1 MADLFSLSKTIFLSI
16 WKQQALIFHITKIQG
31 KNSLK
36 ETETRYRVS
45 TPTSTHEGACSWNRL
60 VQQNCPWS
68 LLPRIKP
75 VWYEGAKPG
84 SKSFVEQHSFS
95 LKIVGADEGALL
107 RELVARSSLWSP
119 RHGYHIICPGTSF
132 SWDVVAL
139 LNPRKIF
146 ISLETDFNTHH
157 LGTFLRYRV
166 LRFPTIL
173 FLFYDSLSSYGIVF
187 NNSLSTLVRS
197 YGIVFHDSL
206 STLVRSYV
214 RLWSLYSVILLTPVR
229 SMLN

>member
-75 VWYEGAKPG
+75 VWYDGAKPG

-132 SWDVVAL
+132 SWDVVVL
-139 LNPRKIF
+139 LNPRKVF

-157 LGTFLRYRV
+157 LGTFSRYRV

-187 NNSLSTLVRS
+187 NDSLSTLVRS
-197 YGIVFHDSL
+197 YGIIFNNSL
-206 STLVRSYV
+206 STFVRH
-214 RLWSLYSVILLTPVR
+214 RIQRFP
-229 SMLN
+229 

>member
-1 MADLFSLSKTIFLSI
+1 M
-16 WKQQALIFHITKIQG
+16 Q
-31 KNSLK
+31 
-36 ETETRYRVS
+36 TR
-45 TPTSTHEGACSWNRL
+45 ELCSG
-60 VQQNCPWS
+60 S
-68 LLPRIKP
+68 LLQDRLCEVLGYHI
-75 VWYEGAKPG
+75 
-84 SKSFVEQHSFS
+84 
-95 LKIVGADEGALL
+95 IC
-107 RELVARSSLWSP
+107 
-119 RHGYHIICPGTSF
+119 HGYHIICPGTSF
-132 SWDVVAL
+132 SWDVVVL
-139 LNPRKIF
+139 LNPRKVF

-197 YGIVFHDSL
+197 YGIVFNNSLSTLVRSYGIVFNDSL

-229 SMLN
+229 SVLN